1 MEVPWEGHDSESSES
16 RLRVV
21 QMAKTNTTAA
31 VAISASGNS
40 TSAPH
45 HVRSYASVYFP
56 RSIVFCAIC

>member
-1 MEVPWEGHDSESSES
+1 MEVPWEGHDSES

-21 QMAKTNTTAA
+21 QMAKTNTASTAA